1 MKKRKLLKSC
11 MAVFAATAL
20 ITGCGSSGSKDTT
33 TAAATTAAGGSE
45 TKAEAST
52 AAEKGEEV
60 TIKVM
65 VWDRGDAAPGTT
77 VENNTQTEWI
87 KQQVKEKYNINVEYV
102 TVPRSSSDDK
112 LNIMMS
118 GGNAPDIV
126 FSYNQGIFNNF
137 ATNGGLADLTA
148 AYETYGSDIKKYV
161 ADAQNMGQVDGKQFA
176 IMKQRGVE
184 APRHTAYIRKD
195 WLDKLGMEIPKTK
208 EELVAYLQAV
218 KDKNP
223 GGIDNVI
230 PWAMSGRNDT
240 EKGYLN
246 FVGSFVNLASDKDA
260 YVYSEGYMAVA
271 PGAADGIKKL
281 NELYNKGLITKD
293 FATDTTEDIYKAQ
306 VTAGNV
312 GFFLDDTERPWD
324 YITIL
329 NENLGERTFTPVQC
343 FELTDGSYRTPFEQR
358 YGMFVM
364 IPKTSEKKADACMKY
379 LNWMADPEVAENIV
393 YTIEHKRDESGVPI
407 KLSSEEL
414 STKGYPGTCDDLNIV
429 NLSMEW
435 TKSKDA
441 IVSKWFKDQSVDW
454 ETQEWFDNFY
464 DVRSE
469 GKFRFPV
476 YSNISQAEADYG
488 QNVENLMIEYVY
500 KLISCK
506 PDEFDSLQQAEYNN
520 LVNAG
525 LQKILDARA
534 EYYDSIK

>member
-1 MKKRKLLKSC
+1 MKKAKLLKCC
-11 MAVFAATAL
+11 MAVLTAAAL
-20 ITGCGSSGSKDTT
+20 ITGCSSGGGKDAGTT
-33 TAAATTAAGGSE
+33 AGGSD
-45 TKAEAST
+45 ST
-52 AAEKGEEV
+52 ADKGEEV

-77 VENNTQTEWI
+77 VEKNTQTEWI
-87 KQQVKEKYNINVEYV
+87 QKEMKEKYNINVEYV
-102 TVPRSSSDDK
+102 SVPRSSSDDK

-118 GGNAPDIV
+118 GGSAPDIV
-126 FSYNQGIFNNF
+126 FTYNQSIYYNF
-137 ATNGGLADLTA
+137 AKNGGLADLTQS
-148 AYETYGSDIKKYV
+148 YETYGTDIKKYV
-161 ADAQNMGQVDGKQFA
+161 ADAQNMGQIDGKQFA

-184 APRHTAYIRKD
+184 APRHTAYIRQD

-208 EELVAYLQAV
+208 EELTAYLQAV

-223 GGIDNVI
+223 GGVSSVI

-240 EKGYLN
+240 EKNYLN
-246 FVGSFVNLASDKDA
+246 FVGSYVNLTDDKDA
-260 YVYSEGYMAVA
+260 YVYSEAYMSVA
-271 PGAADGIKKL
+271 PGAVDGLKKL
-281 NELYNKGLITKD
+281 NELNNKGLLSKD

-306 VTAGNV
+306 ITAGNV

-329 NENLGERTFTPVQC
+329 NQSIGGRTFVPVQC
-343 FELTDGSYRTPFEQR
+343 FELADGSYRTPFEQR

-364 IPKTSEKKADACMKY
+364 IPKSSEKKVDACMKY
-379 LNWMADPEVAENIV
+379 LNWQADPEVAENIV
-393 YTIEHKRDESGVPI
+393 YTTEHKRDENGVPI

-414 STKGYPGTCDDLNIV
+414 SSKGYPGTCDDLNIV

-441 IVSKWFKDQSVDW
+441 IVSKWFKDQSVQW
-454 ETQEWFDNFY
+454 EDEEWFSNFY

-469 GKFRFPV
+469 GKFRYPV
-476 YSNISQAEADYG
+476 DSNISQPESDYG
-488 QNVENLMIEYVY
+488 QNIQSLMIEYVY
-500 KLISCK
+500 KVISC
-506 PDEFDSLQQAEYNN
+506 PADQFESVQQAEYNN

-534 EYYDSIK
+534 EYYDSIKK

>member
-1 MKKRKLLKSC
+1 MRKARLLKIC
-11 MAVFAATAL
+11 MAVFAAAVL
-20 ITGCGSSGSKDTT
+20 AAGCGSNAGKD
-33 TAAATTAAGGSE
+33 AAKAAGAAE
-45 TKAEAST
+45 TKAGAT
-52 AAEKGEEV
+52 AAEENGEEV

-87 KQQVKEKYNINVEYV
+87 KQQMKEKYNINVEYV
-102 TVPRSSSDDK
+102 SVPRSSSDDK

-118 GGNAPDIV
+118 GGSAPDIV
-126 FSYNQGIFNNF
+126 FTYSQSIYNNF
-137 ATNGGLADLTA
+137 AQNGGLADLTQ
-148 AYETYGSDIKKYV
+148 AYETYGSDIKKFV
-161 ADAQNMGQVDGKQFA
+161 SDAQNMGQIDGKQFA

-184 APRHTAYIRKD
+184 APRHTAYIRQD
-195 WLDKLGMEIPKTK
+195 WLDKLGMEMPKTK
-208 EELVAYLQAV
+208 EDLTAYLQAV

-223 GGIDNVI
+223 GGVDNVV

-246 FVGSFVNLASDKDA
+246 FIGSYVNLESDKDA
-260 YVYSEGYMAVA
+260 YVYSESYMTVA
-271 PGAADGIKKL
+271 PGAAAGLKKL
-281 NELYNKGLITKD
+281 NELYNRGLITKD
-293 FATDTTEDIYKAQ
+293 FATDTAEDIYKAQ
-306 VTAGNV
+306 VTAGNS

-329 NENLGERTFTPVQC
+329 NQSTGGRTFVPVQC
-343 FELTDGSYRTPFEQR
+343 FELADGSYRTTFEPR

-364 IPKTSEKKADACMKY
+364 VPKSSEKKVDACMKY
-379 LNWMADPEVAENIV
+379 LNWQADPEVAENIV
-393 YTIEHKRDESGVPI
+393 YTIEHKRDENGVPI
-407 KLSSEEL
+407 KLSGEEL
-414 STKGYPGTCDDLNIV
+414 SSKGYPGTCDDLNIV
-429 NLSMEW
+429 NLAMEW

-441 IVSKWFKDQSVDW
+441 IVSKWENDQSVDW
-454 ETQEWFDNFY
+454 ETPDWFSNFY

-488 QNVENLMIEYVY
+488 QNVVNMMIEYVY
-500 KLISCK
+500 KLISCS
-506 PDEFDSLQQAEYNN
+506 PDQFDSMQQTEYNN